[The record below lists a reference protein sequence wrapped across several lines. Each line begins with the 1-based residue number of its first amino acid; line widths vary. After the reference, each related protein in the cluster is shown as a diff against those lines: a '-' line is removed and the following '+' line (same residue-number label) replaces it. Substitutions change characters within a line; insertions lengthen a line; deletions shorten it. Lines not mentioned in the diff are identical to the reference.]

1 MVQQP
6 STPVQC
12 PCPPTLL
19 PRRHAFSTCRMAEKR
34 RRVQKRASPL
44 GIGRLRAKSLLKN
57 ANYVWNKKMA
67 TVPSV
72 LEDGHG
78 SPALSCLSLATPWT
92 IDAWFNEIALEKVSC
107 NLTRQTRRVEWKLR
121 SVWLDAVVEF
131 PRRGPFS
138 TWWYYS

>member
-1 MVQQP
+1 M
-6 STPVQC
+6 
-12 PCPPTLL
+12 
-19 PRRHAFSTCRMAEKR
+19 
-34 RRVQKRASPL
+34 
-44 GIGRLRAKSLLKN
+44 

-72 LEDGHG
+72 LEDGQG

-131 PRRGPFS
+131 PRRRPFS